1 MWGIR
6 QPDRKTQMKNIA
18 LQQKK
23 LLGFKTLAPLTNTE
37 PGFKS
42 GKPLTESTIRAKIG
56 GAKIGGK
63 IGVTKFGP
71 RIGTLGK

>member
-1 MWGIR
+1 
-6 QPDRKTQMKNIA
+6 MKNIT

-56 GAKIGGK
+56 AGK
-63 IGVTKFGP
+63 IGA
-71 RIGTLGK
+71 RIGIGK

>member
-1 MWGIR
+1 
-6 QPDRKTQMKNIA
+6 MKNIT

-42 GKPLTESTIRAKIG
+42 GKPLTGSTIRTKIG
-56 GAKIGGK
+56 APKVGTGK
-63 IGVTKFGP
+63 IGA
-71 RIGTLGK
+71 RIGGTGK

>member
-1 MWGIR
+1 
-6 QPDRKTQMKNIA
+6 MKNIT

-23 LLGFKTLAPLTNTE
+23 LLGFKTLAPFTNTV

-42 GKPLTESTIRAKIG
+42 GKPLTEGAIRAKIG
-56 GAKIGGK
+56 GAKIGAPK
-63 IGVTKFGP
+63 IGVAKLGT

>member
-1 MWGIR
+1 
-6 QPDRKTQMKNIA
+6 MKNIT

-42 GKPLTESTIRAKIG
+42 GKPSKDKTIGARIG
-56 GAKIGGK
+56 GAKIGAPK
-63 IGVTKFGP
+63 VGVTKLGP
-71 RIGTLGK
+71 RIGSSGK